1 MTMDGL
7 VVEVIIT
14 DEIKALGG
22 EYKELNARRL
32 ALEQAYPH
40 PSGGEDFD
48 YMVLR
53 DDPDYRWYRQRM
65 NEISE
70 TLGALF
76 TAQITGIKR

>member
-1 MTMDGL
+1 MTPDVF

-14 DEIKALGG
+14 DEIKSLGD
-22 EYKELNARRL
+22 EYKGLNAKRL
-32 ALEQAYPH
+32 ALEQAHPY
-40 PSGGEDFD
+40 PSGSYDFD
-48 YMVLR
+48 YLVLR
-53 DDPDYRWYRQRM
+53 DDPDYRWYCQRM